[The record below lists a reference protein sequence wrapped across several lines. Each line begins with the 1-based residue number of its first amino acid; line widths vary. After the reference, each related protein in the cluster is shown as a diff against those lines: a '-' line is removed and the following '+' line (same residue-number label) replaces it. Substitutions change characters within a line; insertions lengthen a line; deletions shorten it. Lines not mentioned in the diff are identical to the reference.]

1 MWSVEEEREFRESL
15 FQAVLEFANK
25 QDGMVSRQDVS
36 EFNFAGERLRLID
49 PQGGIWNPSA
59 SWTLTDPLRAT
70 LSINTT
76 LSGIYD
82 DQEISGGLWR
92 YDYQAGGSEGKN
104 TKLRLAWELQL
115 PVLWLR
121 QQEPSGRYVPYIVF
135 VVDDFPNDNY
145 CFIAPDLSLSMTI
158 KTGNEIERKYA
169 ERLMKQRLHQPAFRA
184 RVLNAYKVRCAVC
197 NLQFG
202 ELLEGAH
209 ITPDSDPDSST
220 AVSNGISLC
229 KMHHAAYDREFMG
242 IDTDFVVQVRA
253 DILKITDGPMLQYGL
268 QKMHE
273 RELILPDLEFNWPDK
288 VRLDQRYSKFKKKE
302 HGEDGK
308 KYE

>member
-135 VVDDFPNDNY
+135 VVDDFPKDNY

-253 DILKITDGPMLQYGL
+253 DILKISDGPMLQYGL

-302 HGEDGK
+302 HGEAGT

>member
-1 MWSVEEEREFRESL
+1 MWSIEEEREFREIL

-36 EFNFAGERLRLID
+36 EFHFAGENLRLID

-59 SWTLTDPLRAT
+59 SWTLTDPLRST

-135 VVDDFPNDNY
+135 VVDDFPNENF

-209 ITPDSDPDSST
+209 ITPDNDPDSST
-220 AVSNGISLC
+220 SVSNGISLC
-229 KMHHAAYDREFMG
+229 KMHHAAYDREFLG

-253 DILKITDGPMLQYGL
+253 DILKISDGPMLQYGL

-273 RELILPDLEFNWPDK
+273 RELLLPDLEINWPDK
-288 VRLDQRYSKFKKKE
+288 VRLDQRYLKFKKKE
-302 HGEDGK
+302 QGEVK
-308 KYE
+308 NRI

>member
-302 HGEDGK
+302 HGEAGK